1 MKKHIKKI
9 KLFLFS
15 AMVFFMPLISFAAD
29 FRSTRNSR
37 YNNNSY
43 GNYGSSYGFGTG
55 SGSFASNYVY
65 GTGSTITDIIYFMI
79 NIINQAVILVVALA
93 LLFFFWGVARFIL
106 NADNEEKRTE
116 GKKVMVWGI
125 IALFVMLFV
134 WQIVNILANTF
145 F

>member
-1 MKKHIKKI
+1 
-9 KLFLFS
+9 
-15 AMVFFMPLISFAAD
+15 MPLISFAQTNSV
-29 FRSTRNSR
+29 FRQNRNSR
-37 YNNNSY
+37 YN
-43 GNYGSSYGFGTG
+43 YGSNYGFGTGG

-106 NADNEEKRTE
+106 NADNEEKRRE
-116 GKKVMVWGI
+116 GKSIMVWGI
-125 IALFVMLFV
+125 VALFVMLFV

>member
-9 KLFLFS
+9 KLFLFGIV
-15 AMVFFMPLISFAAD
+15 MFFIPLISSAESI
-29 FRSTRNSR
+29 FRQNRNSA
-37 YNNNSY
+37 Y
-43 GNYGSSYGFGTG
+43 NYGSNYGFGIG
-55 SGSFASNYVY
+55 SGSFASNYAY
-65 GTGSTITDIIYFMI
+65 GSGSTITDIIYFMI

-93 LLFFFWGVARFIL
+93 LLFFFWGIAIFIF
-106 NADNEEKRTE
+106 NADNEEKRRE
-116 GKKVMVWGI
+116 GKKVMMWGI

>member
-15 AMVFFMPLISFAAD
+15 AMVFFMPLISFAQTNSV
-29 FRSTRNSR
+29 FRQNRNSR
-37 YNNNSY
+37 YN
-43 GNYGSSYGFGTG
+43 YGSNYGFGTGG

-65 GTGSTITDIIYFMI
+65 GTGSTITDIIFFTI
-79 NIINQAVILVVALA
+79 NLINQAVILVVALA
-93 LLFFFWGVARFIL
+93 LLFFFWGVAKFVL
-106 NADNEEKRTE
+106 NSDDVEKRVQ
-116 GKKVMVWGI
+116 GKSHMIWGI

>member
-15 AMVFFMPLISFAAD
+15 AMVFFMPLISFAQTNSV
-29 FRSTRNSR
+29 FRQNRNSR
-37 YNNNSY
+37 YN
-43 GNYGSSYGFGTG
+43 YGSNYGFGTGG

-65 GTGSTITDIIYFMI
+65 GTGSTITDIIFFTI
-79 NIINQAVILVVALA
+79 NLINKAVILVVALA
-93 LLFFFWGVARFIL
+93 LLFFFWGVAKFVL
-106 NADNEEKRTE
+106 NSDDVEKRVQ
-116 GKKVMVWGI
+116 GKSHMIWGI

>member
-1 MKKHIKKI
+1 
-9 KLFLFS
+9 
-15 AMVFFMPLISFAAD
+15 MVFFIPFISSAQNST
-29 FRSTRNSR
+29 FRQNRNSR
-37 YNNNSY
+37 Y
-43 GNYGSSYGFGTG
+43 GSYGFGTGG

-116 GKKVMVWGI
+116 GKRVMIWGI

>member
-1 MKKHIKKI
+1 MNKYISKI

-15 AMVFFMPLISFAAD
+15 VVLFFMPFFSYAQST
-29 FRSTRNSR
+29 FRSNRNSR
-37 YNNNSY
+37 Y

-55 SGSFASNYVY
+55 YGGGFASNYVY
-65 GTGSTITDIIYFMI
+65 GSGSTITDIIFFMI
-79 NIINQAVILVVALA
+79 NLINQAVVLVVALA
-93 LLFFFWGVARFIL
+93 LLFFFWGVAKFIL
-106 NADNEEKRTE
+106 NADNEEKRKE
-116 GKKVMVWGI
+116 GKSVMMWGI